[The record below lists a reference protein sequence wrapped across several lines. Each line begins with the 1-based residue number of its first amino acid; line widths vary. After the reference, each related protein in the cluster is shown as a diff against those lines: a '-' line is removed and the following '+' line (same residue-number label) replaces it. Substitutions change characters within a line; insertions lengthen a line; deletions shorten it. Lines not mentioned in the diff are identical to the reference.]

1 MMIRPTAAAVLLLL
15 GVLATAAAATDAVPD
30 AAVKEEGRNLRG
42 VVNKIVSPLTDQL
55 VIRKKP
61 GIKDDPA
68 YDPTR
73 VPGYN
78 PTRPGTD
85 TTTVRI
91 DPEKYNPT
99 RPPIIDPEKYNPTR
113 PPIID
118 PEKYN
123 PTRPPIIDPEKYNP
137 TRSPAPKDDP
147 DGRNLRGLINK
158 IVSPLMDQSYNPTR
172 SVDPAYNPT
181 RAVDTGGENDR
192 RFWKSRTHV
201 RIDQYTKTDPSPY
214 DPTRA
219 IEPEKY
225 NPTRAIEPEPIDPT
239 KTTSF

>member
-1 MMIRPTAAAVLLLL
+1 MMIRPTAAAVLLIL

-85 TTTVRI
+85 TTTVR
-91 DPEKYNPT
+91 
-99 RPPIIDPEKYNPTR
+99 
-113 PPIID
+113 ID

>member
-1 MMIRPTAAAVLLLL
+1 
-15 GVLATAAAATDAVPD
+15 
-30 AAVKEEGRNLRG
+30 
-42 VVNKIVSPLTDQL
+42 
-55 VIRKKP
+55 
-61 GIKDDPA
+61 
-68 YDPTR
+68 
-73 VPGYN
+73 
-78 PTRPGTD
+78 
-85 TTTVRI
+85 
-91 DPEKYNPT
+91 
-99 RPPIIDPEKYNPTR
+99 
-113 PPIID
+113 
-118 PEKYN
+118 
-123 PTRPPIIDPEKYNP
+123 
-137 TRSPAPKDDP
+137 
-147 DGRNLRGLINK
+147 
-158 IVSPLMDQSYNPTR
+158 MDQSYNPTR

>member
-1 MMIRPTAAAVLLLL
+1 MMIRPTAAAVLLIL

-78 PTRPGTD
+78 PTRP
-85 TTTVRI
+85 I

-99 RPPIIDPEKYNPTR
+99 RPL
-113 PPIID
+113 
-118 PEKYN
+118 
-123 PTRPPIIDPEKYNP
+123 
-137 TRSPAPKDDP
+137 APKDDP
-147 DGRNLRGLINK
+147 SGRNLRGLINK
-158 IVSPLMDQSYNPTR
+158 IVSPLMEYVRIDQFKTGPSPYNPTR
-172 SVDPAYNPT
+172 P
-181 RAVDTGGENDR
+181 
-192 RFWKSRTHV
+192 
-201 RIDQYTKTDPSPY
+201 ID
-214 DPTRA
+214 
-219 IEPEKY
+219 PEKY
-225 NPTRAIEPEPIDPT
+225 NPTRPIDPEPIDPT